1 MTGAMS
7 PRLVRENRLGTAK
20 KVDHGRLPRLGF
32 QVLPGAA
39 ATLKAGQLDISIAR
53 PFSTGQAAR
62 VASAGCR
69 HQNRTLSALV
79 EPVRVSYQ
87 LRKDGVKSP

>member
-1 MTGAMS
+1 MCGGDEGAES
-7 PRLVRENRLGTAK
+7 
-20 KVDHGRLPRLGF
+20 GRLPRLGF

-39 ATLKAGQLDISIAR
+39 ATLKAGQVDISIAR

-79 EPVRVSYQ
+79 EHVRVPCH